1 MFNYN
6 VHNDFI
12 ERMFYVMSDNELQ
25 RISDLI
31 NPNYTINNVSYNLM
45 RSEAEF
51 ELSDFNGDIISFK
64 QKGDFQRYVTLLQT
78 LIDMRRL

>member
-1 MFNYN
+1 MT
-6 VHNDFI
+6 
-12 ERMFYVMSDNELQ
+12 DNELQ

-51 ELSDFNGDIISFK
+51 ELLDFNGDIIIFK
-64 QKGDFQRYVTLLQT
+64 QKGDFQRYVILLQT
-78 LIDMRRL
+78 LIDIGRI